1 MQTLLLDLNLVVRAN
16 WPQPVA
22 GGIRGGWIWSGWR
35 TETKG
40 RRRKKKDRRG
50 EEGGGG
56 REGGRRKKKK
66 EEEEEEEET
75 RKEILF
81 LS

>member
-40 RRRKKKDRRG
+40 RRRKKKDV
-50 EEGGGG
+50 
-56 REGGRRKKKK
+56 KK
-66 EEEEEEEET
+66 
-75 RKEILF
+75 
-81 LS
+81 SP